1 MFIAA
6 KTWKQPKC
14 QHTHELIHT
23 HTHTHTQEYL
33 FSHENNEML
42 SFAATWMDLENIT
55 LSEDRER

>member
-1 MFIAA
+1 MEA
-6 KTWKQPKC
+6 TKC

-23 HTHTHTQEYL
+23 HTKEYL
-33 FSHENNEML
+33 LSHENNEML